1 VLWTCQVV
9 HLVRAEPLAL
19 PAGLIGFR
27 LALPSARPPN
37 ACSKPAPLCVC
48 ADNSASLA
56 EALRNIMMS
65 RRDQVGGAG
74 GGMVVPVAH
83 SIC

>member
-1 VLWTCQVV
+1 MPQPNSHGRARVVLS
-9 HLVRAEPLAL
+9 LAL
-19 PAGLIGFR
+19 AASFAVLT
-27 LALPSARPPN
+27 